1 LKPIGNF
8 VQPFNLIQG
17 GSMDLN
23 HLIAKVW
30 ELMTIYGLK
39 VIAAVVIMI
48 LGRWTAMGMRTII
61 RRVMLKSNI
70 DETVCSFAANLT
82 YFTML
87 VFFVLAALGQLGIQT
102 TSFIAVLGAAGLAIG
117 LALQGSLANFA
128 AGFLMILFRPFRV
141 GDYIEGAG
149 VIGTV
154 EEIQIFTTTLLTPD
168 NKLIIVPNAKIT
180 GDNIVNWTSKGTRR
194 VDLTMSIGYNEN
206 IEKTKKV
213 MQEVLAADSRIL
225 THPEPQIAVSE
236 LAESSVNFVVRPW
249 VKAQDYW
256 GVYFDTLE
264 GLKKAFDAHGIT
276 IPYPQRDIHLYQHE
290 NNN

>member
-1 LKPIGNF
+1 
-8 VQPFNLIQG
+8 
-17 GSMDLN
+17 
-23 HLIAKVW
+23 
-30 ELMTIYGLK
+30 
-39 VIAAVVIMI
+39 
-48 LGRWTAMGMRTII
+48 
-61 RRVMLKSNI
+61 
-70 DETVCSFAANLT
+70 
-82 YFTML
+82 
-87 VFFVLAALGQLGIQT
+87 
-102 TSFIAVLGAAGLAIG
+102 
-117 LALQGSLANFA
+117 
-128 AGFLMILFRPFRV
+128 V

-206 IEKTKKV
+206 IDKTKKV